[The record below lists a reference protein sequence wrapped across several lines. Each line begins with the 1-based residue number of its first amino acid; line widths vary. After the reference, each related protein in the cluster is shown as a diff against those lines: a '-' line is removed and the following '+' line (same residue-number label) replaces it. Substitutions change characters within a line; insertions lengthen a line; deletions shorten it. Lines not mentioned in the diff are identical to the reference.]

1 MRLKNKSI
9 LLLETLKYVLAFT
22 AVAVIGAALIRFQGA
37 APGEAY
43 AAILQGICGSASA
56 IGNTIRWITPC
67 IFTGIAATV
76 AFRSGV
82 MNLGIEGQL
91 YVGAFTATLVGL
103 YADLPGWLLPLA
115 CLLAG
120 SLSGLLFALIPAVI
134 KLVFRIDEMITTLML
149 NYVALWVTEY
159 FTKIVKGASANNN
172 SKAMATP
179 VIQESAELTTLVPR
193 TNASTG
199 IFIALLLVAVVFVI
213 YRFTK
218 VGYEMKQVGENLRF
232 ARVGGVRTTRM
243 FISIFLLSG
252 FIAGLCGA
260 VEILGVYGKFTPS
273 FANNIGWDGIM
284 ISMIAKNSPV
294 GVALASMLW
303 GALKAGALQMERVTS
318 TNRLTV
324 ELIQAMFVLFVTID
338 YRRLWGK
345 WKDKQPRKKTAGKGR
360 EGGIC

>member
-1 MRLKNKSI
+1 MRLKNKDVV
-9 LLLETLKYVLAFT
+9 LVETLKYVLAFT
-22 AVAVIGAALIRFQGA
+22 AVAAIGAALITFQGA

-43 AAILQGICGSASA
+43 AAIFQGICGSTSA

-67 IFTGIAATV
+67 IFAGISATV

-91 YVGAFTATLVGL
+91 YVGAFVATLVGL
-103 YADLPGWLLPLA
+103 YADIPAALFPLA

-120 SLSGLLFALIPAVI
+120 GLAGLLYALIPALI
-134 KLVFRIDEMITTLML
+134 KLVFQIDEMITTLML
-149 NYVALWVTEY
+149 NYIALWVTEY
-159 FTKIVKGASANNN
+159 FTKVVKGVSANDN
-172 SKAMATP
+172 SKAMTTP
-179 VIQESAELTTLVPR
+179 AIIENAELTNLIPR

-199 IFIALLLVAVVFVI
+199 IFIAIALIVIVYVV

-218 VGYEMKQVGENLRF
+218 MGYEMKQVGENPRF
-232 ARVGGVRTTRM
+232 ARMGGVQTTRM
-243 FISIFLLSG
+243 FLSIFLLSG

-273 FANNIGWDGIM
+273 FASNIGWDGVM
-284 ISMIAKNSPV
+284 IAMIAKNSPIGV
-294 GVALASMLW
+294 GVVSILW
-303 GALKAGALQMERVTS
+303 GALKSGALHMERMTS

-338 YRRLWGK
+338 YRKLWTKRQNARL
-345 WKDKQPRKKTAGKGR
+345 RKKAIRREKGD
-360 EGGIC
+360 GVC